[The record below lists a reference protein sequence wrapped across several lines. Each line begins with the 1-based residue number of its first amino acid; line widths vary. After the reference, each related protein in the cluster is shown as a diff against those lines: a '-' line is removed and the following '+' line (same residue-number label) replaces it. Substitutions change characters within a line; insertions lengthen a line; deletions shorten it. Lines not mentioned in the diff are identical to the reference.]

1 VKDRNKLFVFAVAV
15 KRELRPGELL
25 SCTIMKH
32 TSTMSVGSWR
42 VSLQSVFTLVLFSTY
57 AAHLTVD

>member
-1 VKDRNKLFVFAVAV
+1 VKDRNKLFVFAVAMN
-15 KRELRPGELL
+15 RELRPGELL
-25 SCTIMKH
+25 SYTIMKR

-57 AAHLTVD
+57 DSHQTVD